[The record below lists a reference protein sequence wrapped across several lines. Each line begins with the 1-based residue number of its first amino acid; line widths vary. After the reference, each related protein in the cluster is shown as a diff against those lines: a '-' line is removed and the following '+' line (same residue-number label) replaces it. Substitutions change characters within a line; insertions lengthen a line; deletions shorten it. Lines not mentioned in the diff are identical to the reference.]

1 MIRRATELLDKGRGS
16 AARFPNRVKKFLRDA
31 LALRDRRDAGKIS
44 EHGLVVARGHLEER
58 LDELLARKYSHKDN
72 RRFRKHLAKHLAKHR
87 REILTFL
94 YHKDIDATNWP
105 AEQAMRPAVGNRKLF
120 GGNRTWS
127 AAAARERLGSL
138 FATCGK
144 NAIESLATLSHIIC
158 RPILAA

>member
-1 MIRRATELLDKGRGS
+1 MIRRATELLEKGRGS

-72 RRFRKHLAKHLAKHR
+72 RRFRKHLAKHH

-94 YHKDIDATNWP
+94 YHRDIEAINWP

-120 GGNRTWS
+120 AGNRTWS
-127 AAAARERLGSL
+127 AAAARERLGSI